1 MGTTEMTFWFEAIIC
16 DSANDYMD
24 VTIDGNVVYTVD
36 GGSPLCGTLGYS
48 QQVVDVSAY
57 ADDGDHVLEFSSQ
70 TVSTNA
76 GGTNFFVDDVSISG
90 VDCTTGQ
97 PPQPEEAI
105 PTLSTTG
112 IALLIGLL
120 IGAGLVL
127 MRRLS

>member
-1 MGTTEMTFWFEAIIC
+1 
-16 DSANDYMD
+16 MD
-24 VTIDGNVVYTVD
+24 I
-36 GGSPLCGTLGYS
+36 
-48 QQVVDVSAY
+48 SAY

-76 GGTNFFVDDVSISG
+76 GGTNFFVDDVSIAG
-90 VDCTTGQ
+90 VVCTTGQ